1 MERASTSAFSA
12 VAAAAASDSS
22 SENTNK
28 KKNSGK
34 ETIELNGKLNQC
46 TIEALG
52 WGKTITAQ
60 HLQSELSSV

>member
-34 ETIELNGKLNQC
+34 ETIELNGKWK
-46 TIEALG
+46 IEPV
-52 WGKTITAQ
+52 
-60 HLQSELSSV
+60 HH

>member
-52 WGKTITAQ
+52 WGETITAQ
-60 HLQSELSSV
+60 RLQSEL

>member
-12 VAAAAASDSS
+12 VAGAAASDSS

-34 ETIELNGKLNQC
+34 ETIELNGKLKQY

-52 WGKTITAQ
+52 WGETITAQ
-60 HLQSELSSV
+60 RLQSEL

>member
-12 VAAAAASDSS
+12 VAAAASDSS

-34 ETIELNGKLNQC
+34 QTIELNGKLKQYA
-46 TIEALG
+46 IEALG
-52 WGKTITAQ
+52 WGETITAQ
-60 HLQSELSSV
+60 HLQSEL